1 MNTIYDFLITEW
13 LWSVTWGVYHVPFV
27 LAFMII
33 LLKRVGHMRWVSTLM
48 NAVGSLLFTLFVYGF
63 VIAWLVPDAQLD
75 YTTAQEALEVPSS
88 WWASM
93 YLGSIYALLQTVF
106 FMLVS
111 LVYPSNRFRL
121 IVIVATSNFLAAI
134 AAYLLAPT
142 L

>member
-1 MNTIYDFLITEW
+1 MLSDFLITEW
-13 LWSVTWGVYHVPFV
+13 LWSVTWGVYHVPFL

-33 LLKRVGHMRWVSTLM
+33 LLKRVGRMRWIPTLM
-48 NAVGSLLFTLFVYGF
+48 NAIGSLVFALFVYGF
-63 VIAWLVPDAQLD
+63 IIAWLVPDAQID
-75 YTTAQEALEVPSS
+75 YTTAQERIQVPSS

-93 YLGSIYALLQTVF
+93 YLGFIYALLQIFF

-111 LVYPSNRFRL
+111 LVYTSNRARL
-121 IVIVATSNFLAAI
+121 IVIVAISNFVAAV